1 MARKLKKL
9 ETTWSEYSQEV
20 RKGLQL
26 KIDLIDDVNQKLKG
40 LGDSI
45 DYTKTEELIEE
56 TLENIKNQLKTT
68 KNNLIIAKARIVG

>member
-9 ETTWSEYSQEV
+9 ETTWSGCGQEF

-45 DYTKTEELIEE
+45 DYTKTEELKE
-56 TLENIKNQLKTT
+56 
-68 KNNLIIAKARIVG
+68 NNL